1 METVHGLV
9 FCLQYQLCEIFF
21 LDLLWGS
28 RSFSNSVWNWESLT
42 FQVPSVWFTGLL
54 SDVSMFFNYFCS
66 SIKHQILHN
75 LSHCIFCFG
84 VWDCKEKVQ
93 VFLISLWIDF
103 SCVLAAFSN
112 YENIEGELQTQWMIE
127 WMNDH
132 QSLCSESLLNFRYE
146 VTGSNFGSHFSYL

>member
-9 FCLQYQLCEIFF
+9 FCLQYQLCETFF

-93 VFLISLWIDF
+93 VFLISLWMDF

>member
-9 FCLQYQLCEIFF
+9 FCLQYQLCETFF